1 MGALYNRSVANKT
14 ADTVTSLQSCKFF
27 SQYGAAI
34 YGMLMRRLG
43 CEKLSEEILIK
54 TFLSLKALET
64 QKDFEENSYFRKLLT
79 ISMSMAANCNTTSV
93 HRELN
98 QEESLE
104 RLLGQP
110 LSSGNDKY
118 ALGREIRNKLSSF
131 RKS

>member
-14 ADTVTSLQSCKFF
+14 ADTVTSLHSCKFF

-54 TFLSLKALET
+54 TFLSVKALET
-64 QKDFEENSYFRKLLT
+64 QKDFEENCYFRKLLT
-79 ISMSMAANCNTTSV
+79 ISMSMATDCKSNSV
-93 HRELN
+93 HRKLT
-98 QEESLE
+98 QEKSLE
-104 RLLGQP
+104 GLLGKP
-110 LSSGNDKY
+110 LSSGDDKY

-131 RKS
+131 RKG